1 MFTECIMRIPG
12 SVHEASLQDSSP
24 LHILIIILERDIM
37 SFRQNNQGWPGSHG
51 ILRGN
56 FGSFQED
63 HDVSRSQWN
72 NPHRRSMAIHDML
85 NSSDEDSS
93 TPSRHQSLR
102 VGSEEDRQMSRFPN
116 INDSSERSS
125 STLSNHGRRR
135 MPSTSSRSSVTRA
148 PRQFR
153 PPYSE
158 EEIHFIW
165 YHRIDLGYEWSDIA
179 RAYNAQF
186 PQRQREGFGGI
197 QCKYYRLREAY
208 NIPRVRLRN
217 RSSFSENA
225 YGMQS
230 TTGLSYPWMH
240 R

>member
-1 MFTECIMRIPG
+1 MKIPG
-12 SVHEASLQDSSP
+12 PAHEASLQDSSP
-24 LHILIIILERDIM
+24 LHILITMLERDIM
-37 SFRQNNQGWPGSHG
+37 PFRQNNQGWAGSHG
-51 ILRGN
+51 SSGDN
-56 FGSFQED
+56 FRSSQEG
-63 HDVSRSQWN
+63 HDALRSQRNTPRW
-72 NPHRRSMAIHDML
+72 RSMAIHDML
-85 NSSDEDSS
+85 NPSDGDSP
-93 TPSRHQSLR
+93 TPPQHQSPR
-102 VGSEEDRQMSRFPN
+102 VGSEEDRQMSRSPN
-116 INDSSERSS
+116 TNGSSGRSS
-125 STLSNHGRRR
+125 PTQSNHGRRR
-135 MPSTSSRSSVTRA
+135 MPSTSSRPSAARA

-165 YHRIDLGYEWSDIA
+165 YHRIDLGYDWSDIT

-217 RSSFSENA
+217 RSSSPVDA